1 MTGPDAPIRHSAK
14 LRRIK
19 AVMQELMF
27 KATRMVKHARR
38 WVVGLGADDSGFAV
52 FDRLYRQLKAT

>member
-1 MTGPDAPIRHSAK
+1 
-14 LRRIK
+14 
-19 AVMQELMF
+19 MQELMF